1 MNNKKSKKFLNYNLK
16 AILNY
21 IKKENITKPE
31 FCKRCGIS
39 LYSLNK
45 ILNYNLVKVEV
56 CCKIIKLLN
65 ITLDCFLNIN
75 KK

>member
-39 LYSLNK
+39 LYSLNR
-45 ILNYNLVKVEV
+45 
-56 CCKIIKLLN
+56 
-65 ITLDCFLNIN
+65 F
-75 KK
+75 